1 MIRGFS
7 ILFFVLCAVFTIG
20 PGALMAESSN
30 TQKASS
36 LISAQ
41 AEAEKA
47 SLTIGEPVVVKVVV
61 TLESSLELIN
71 GIPDPTAHGL
81 TLKEHKTWQDREGKK
96 VVFGRSWTVTG
107 FQLGRFMIEPIEVAY
122 RAKGGEV
129 QTVKTNP
136 VYITIESIAAG
147 EKKTDIRD
155 VKGVVTLQSQ
165 IMKYLLP
172 VGVPLSLLLLLAL
185 YLIYFRKKDLL
196 RAQSRVVLSPAE
208 EALTHLRTLFDSTLI
223 RDGKIKNYYFTFS
236 EILKIYLEKQFG
248 IQAIEGTTSEI
259 AAMLKRV
266 PATDESKKKLVEVLE
281 AADFAKFAKW
291 IPPPADI
298 VALNKKAETVV
309 TELLIRP
316 DAAKGNGHAVS

>member
-1 MIRGFS
+1 MIRYFS
-7 ILFFVLCAVFTIG
+7 FLFVFLCAFFMVGERLIIAG
-20 PGALMAESSN
+20 PSAAQEESALITAY
-30 TQKASS
+30 
-36 LISAQ
+36 

-47 SLTIGEPVVVKVVV
+47 ALTIGEPVVVKVVV
-61 TLESSLELIN
+61 TLESNLELIN
-71 GIPDPTAHGL
+71 GIPDPEAHGL
-81 TLKEHKTWQDREGKK
+81 NLKEHKTWQDRDGKK
-96 VVFGRSWTVTG
+96 IVFGRSWTITG
-107 FQLGRFMIEPIEVAY
+107 FQLGRFMVEPIEVAY
-122 RAKGGEV
+122 REKGGEV
-129 QTVKTNP
+129 KTAKTNP

-155 VKGVVTLQSQ
+155 VKGVVTLQSK

-172 VGVPLSLLLLLAL
+172 VGIPLSLLLLLAL
-185 YLIYFRKKDLL
+185 YLIYFRKKELL
-196 RAQSRVVLSPAE
+196 RAQTRVVLSPAE
-208 EALTHLRTLFDSTLI
+208 EALTHLRALFDSTLI

-266 PATDESKKKLVEVLE
+266 PATDESKKKLIEVLE

-291 IPPPADI
+291 VPPPADI
-298 VALNKKAETVV
+298 VALNKKAESVV

-316 DAAKGNGHAVS
+316 DAAEGNGHAVS